1 MNEGVFMK
9 SVLVKY
15 PKLKIYYVMAGG
27 LSMICSVLLLY
38 ATNAMSTLTAHITTN
53 GLINISIYIYKVLL
67 LFICFHF
74 VDHVLF
80 RKMKTI
86 VQEYLHQQVYC
97 QLSNGLN
104 RQKLNDFNESGD
116 LYALIQ
122 SDAEDS
128 ISFLS
133 DTFIDII
140 YQLIRLA
147 MVLVYIFVINIQLS
161 CFYVLS
167 TIISIL
173 VQKKFSASVSK
184 ANEDTKQKEIAMN
197 TILQN
202 IVKNRL
208 VIKMNDAD
216 AFAKELYED
225 KVNAYTDA
233 YMNVESK
240 ALPFRMIGI
249 FFGLFPI
256 LSLCVAGVYMV
267 PKGLV
272 SLSAF
277 LSIEYICNCVVYDQL
292 HFSDFITESAK
303 AFVSVKRIAG
313 FGDTVENDC
322 EHTNQTG
329 DITLE
334 HVSYQYPNGNKK
346 ALDDISLHVPYGSKV
361 AIVGK
366 SGSGKSTL
374 LKIIA
379 SFIKQDQGVC
389 DIPEVSFV
397 EQFPYLFTDS
407 VKNNITC
414 WKNFKEDEYQHVL
427 QICKINEFL
436 NDDQMILEKNASNLS
451 GGQKQRIA
459 IARALMNHKNVSL
472 FDESFSGIDTK
483 NALEILKKIIEEYK
497 DQTMIF
503 SIHQLELLEM
513 MDRVVVMENG
523 SIVFDGTYREY
534 EANYGKE

>member
-67 LFICFHF
+67 LFLCFHF

-97 QLSNGLN
+97 QLSDGLN

-225 KVNAYTDA
+225 KVNEYTDA
-233 YMNVESK
+233 YVNVESK

-303 AFVSVKRIAG
+303 AFVSVKRIVD
-313 FGDTVENDC
+313 FGETVENDC
-322 EHTNQTG
+322 EHINQTG

-334 HVSYQYPNGNKK
+334 HVSYQYPNVNKK

-374 LKIIA
+374 LKMIA

-389 DIPEVSFV
+389 DNPEVSFV

-414 WKNFKEDEYQHVL
+414 WKSFKEDEYQHVL

-459 IARALMNHKNVSL
+459 IARALMNHKNVLL

>member
-67 LFICFHF
+67 LFLCFHF

-97 QLSNGLN
+97 QLSDGLN

-277 LSIEYICNCVVYDQL
+277 LSIEYVCNCVVYDQL

-303 AFVSVKRIAG
+303 AFVSVKRIVG

-389 DIPEVSFV
+389 DNPEVPFV

-414 WKNFKEDEYQHVL
+414 WKSFKEDEYQHVL

-459 IARALMNHKNVSL
+459 IARALMNHKNVLL

-483 NALEILKKIIEEYK
+483 NALEILKNIIEEYK

>member
-15 PKLKIYYVMAGG
+15 PKLKIYYVMVGG
-27 LSMICSVLLLY
+27 LSLICSVLLLY

-80 RKMKTI
+80 RKMKTM

-267 PKGLV
+267 PKGFV
-272 SLSAF
+272 SLHTF

-303 AFVSVKRIAG
+303 AFVSVKRIVG

-334 HVSYQYPNGNKK
+334 HVSYQYPNVNKK

-414 WKNFKEDEYQHVL
+414 WKSFKEDEYQHVL

-459 IARALMNHKNVSL
+459 IARALMNHKNVLL

-483 NALEILKKIIEEYK
+483 NALEILKNIIKEYN

-513 MDRVVVMENG
+513 MDRIVVMENG

>member
-15 PKLKIYYVMAGG
+15 PKLKIYYVMVGG

-80 RKMKTI
+80 RKMKTM

-303 AFVSVKRIAG
+303 AFVSVKRIVG

-334 HVSYQYPNGNKK
+334 HVSYQYPNVNKK

-414 WKNFKEDEYQHVL
+414 WKSFKEDEYQHVL

-483 NALEILKKIIEEYK
+483 NALEILKNIIKEYK

>member
-15 PKLKIYYVMAGG
+15 PKLKIYYVMVGG
-27 LSMICSVLLLY
+27 LSLICSVLLLY

-80 RKMKTI
+80 RKMKTM

-97 QLSNGLN
+97 QLSDGLN
-104 RQKLNDFNESGD
+104 RQKLIDFNESGD

-272 SLSAF
+272 SLSTF

-334 HVSYQYPNGNKK
+334 HVSYQYPNVNKK

-374 LKIIA
+374 LKMIA

-389 DIPEVSFV
+389 DNPEVSFV

-414 WKNFKEDEYQHVL
+414 WKSFKEDEYQHVL

-459 IARALMNHKNVSL
+459 IARALMNHKNVLL

>member
-9 SVLVKY
+9 SVLAKY
-15 PKLKIYYVMAGG
+15 PKLKIYYVMVGG
-27 LSMICSVLLLY
+27 LSLICSVLLLY

-80 RKMKTI
+80 RKMKSM
-86 VQEYLHQQVYC
+86 VQKYLHQKVYC
-97 QLSNGLN
+97 
-104 RQKLNDFNESGD
+104 
-116 LYALIQ
+116 
-122 SDAEDS
+122 
-128 ISFLS
+128 
-133 DTFIDII
+133 
-140 YQLIRLA
+140 
-147 MVLVYIFVINIQLS
+147 QLS
-161 CFYVLS
+161 CFYVAS
-167 TIISIL
+167 TMISIL
-173 VQKKFSASVSK
+173 VQKRFSASVSK

-197 TILQN
+197 TVLQN
-202 IVKNRL
+202 VVKNRL

-272 SLSAF
+272 SLRTF

-303 AFVSVKRIAG
+303 AFVSVKRIVG
-313 FGDTVENDC
+313 FGENADTDRG
-322 EHTNQTG
+322 HTNQTG

-334 HVSYQYPNGNKK
+334 HVSYQYPNVNKL

-374 LKIIA
+374 LKMIA
-379 SFIKQDQGVC
+379 SFIQQDQGVC

-414 WKNFKEDEYQHVL
+414 WKSFKEDEYQHVL

-459 IARALMNHKNVSL
+459 IARALMNHKNVLL

-513 MDRVVVMENG
+513 MDRVIVMENG
-523 SIVFDGTYREY
+523 SIVFDGPYKEY
-534 EANYGKE
+534 EAKYGKE

>member
-1 MNEGVFMK
+1 MNEGIFMK
-9 SVLVKY
+9 SVLAKY
-15 PKLKIYYVMAGG
+15 PKLKIYYVMVGG
-27 LSMICSVLLLY
+27 LSLICSVLLLY

-67 LFICFHF
+67 LFLCFHF

-80 RKMKTI
+80 RKMKSM

-97 QLSNGLN
+97 QLSDGLN

-303 AFVSVKRIAG
+303 AFVSVKRIVD
-313 FGDTVENDC
+313 FGKNVENDC
-322 EHTNQTG
+322 EHVNQTG

-379 SFIKQDQGVC
+379 AFIKQDQGVC

-414 WKNFKEDEYQHVL
+414 WKSFKEDEYQHVL
-427 QICKINEFL
+427 RICRINEFL

-483 NALEILKKIIEEYK
+483 NALEILKNIIEEYN

-513 MDRVVVMENG
+513 MDRIVVMENG

>member
-1 MNEGVFMK
+1 MK
-9 SVLVKY
+9 SVLAKY
-15 PKLKIYYVMAGG
+15 PKLKIYYVMVGG
-27 LSMICSVLLLY
+27 LSLICSVLLLY

-67 LFICFHF
+67 LFLCFHF

-80 RKMKTI
+80 RKMKTM
-86 VQEYLHQQVYC
+86 VQQYLHQQVYC
-97 QLSNGLN
+97 QLSDGLN
-104 RQKLNDFNESGD
+104 WQKLNDFNESGD

-140 YQLIRLA
+140 YQLIRLV

-272 SLSAF
+272 SLRAF

-303 AFVSVKRIAG
+303 AFVSVKRIVG
-313 FGDTVENDC
+313 FGKNVENNR
-322 EHTNQTG
+322 ENVNQTG

-414 WKNFKEDEYQHVL
+414 WKSLKEDEYQHVL
-427 QICKINEFL
+427 QICRINEFL

-483 NALEILKKIIEEYK
+483 ML
-497 DQTMIF
+497 
-503 SIHQLELLEM
+503 
-513 MDRVVVMENG
+513 
-523 SIVFDGTYREY
+523 
-534 EANYGKE
+534 

>member
-1 MNEGVFMK
+1 MV
-9 SVLVKY
+9 
-15 PKLKIYYVMAGG
+15 GG
-27 LSMICSVLLLY
+27 LSLICSVLLLY

-74 VDHVLF
+74 SDHVLF
-80 RKMKTI
+80 RKMKSMI
-86 VQEYLHQQVYC
+86 QEYLHQKVYC
-97 QLSNGLN
+97 QLSDGLN

-140 YQLIRLA
+140 YQLIRLV

-161 CFYVLS
+161 CFYVVS
-167 TIISIL
+167 TMISIL
-173 VQKKFSASVSK
+173 VQKRFSASVSK

-197 TILQN
+197 TVLQN
-202 IVKNRL
+202 VVKNRL

-267 PKGLV
+267 SKGLI
-272 SLSAF
+272 SLCAF

-303 AFVSVKRIAG
+303 AFVSVKRIVG
-313 FGDTVENDC
+313 FGKNADTDRG
-322 EHTNQTG
+322 HTSQTG

-334 HVSYQYPNGNKK
+334 HVFYQYPNVNKL

-374 LKIIA
+374 LKMIA
-379 SFIKQDQGVC
+379 SFIQQDQGVC

-414 WKNFKEDEYQHVL
+414 WKKCKEDEYQHIL

-459 IARALMNHKNVSL
+459 IARALMNHKDVLL
-472 FDESFSGIDTK
+472 FDESFSGIDSK
-483 NALEILKKIIEEYK
+483 NALEILKKIIAEYK

-513 MDRVVVMENG
+513 MDRVIVMENG
-523 SIVFDGTYREY
+523 SIVFDGTYKEY
-534 EANYGKE
+534 EAKYGKE

>member
-15 PKLKIYYVMAGG
+15 PKLKIYYVMVGG
-27 LSMICSVLLLY
+27 LSLICSVLLLY

-80 RKMKTI
+80 RKMKTM

-303 AFVSVKRIAG
+303 AFVSVKRIVG

-334 HVSYQYPNGNKK
+334 HVSYQYPNVNKK

-379 SFIKQDQGVC
+379 SFIQQDQGVC

-414 WKNFKEDEYQHVL
+414 WKSFKEDEYQHVL

-483 NALEILKKIIEEYK
+483 NALEVLKKIIEEYK

>member
-1 MNEGVFMK
+1 MKEDVFMK

-15 PKLKIYYVMAGG
+15 PKLKIYYVMVGG

-80 RKMKTI
+80 RKMKTM

-272 SLSAF
+272 SLSTF

-313 FGDTVENDC
+313 FGETGENDC

-334 HVSYQYPNGNKK
+334 HVSYQYPNVNKK

-414 WKNFKEDEYQHVL
+414 WKSFKEDEYQHVL

-459 IARALMNHKNVSL
+459 IARALMNHKNVLL

-483 NALEILKKIIEEYK
+483 NALEILKNIIKEYN

>member
-15 PKLKIYYVMAGG
+15 PKLKIYYVMVGG
-27 LSMICSVLLLY
+27 LSLICSVLLLY

-80 RKMKTI
+80 RKMKTM

-303 AFVSVKRIAG
+303 AFVSVKRIVG

-334 HVSYQYPNGNKK
+334 HVSYQYPNVNKK

-379 SFIKQDQGVC
+379 SFIQQDQGVC

-414 WKNFKEDEYQHVL
+414 WKSFKEDEYQHVL

>member
-15 PKLKIYYVMAGG
+15 PKLKIYYVMVGG

-80 RKMKTI
+80 RKMKTM

-272 SLSAF
+272 SLSTF

-303 AFVSVKRIAG
+303 AFVSVKRIVG

-389 DIPEVSFV
+389 DNPEVSFV

-414 WKNFKEDEYQHVL
+414 WKSFKEDEYQHVL

-483 NALEILKKIIEEYK
+483 NALEILKNIIEEYK

-513 MDRVVVMENG
+513 MDRIVVMENG

>member
-15 PKLKIYYVMAGG
+15 PKLKIYYVMVGG

-80 RKMKTI
+80 RKMKTM

-97 QLSNGLN
+97 QLSDGLN
-104 RQKLNDFNESGD
+104 RQKLIDFNESGD

-272 SLSAF
+272 SLSTF

-303 AFVSVKRIAG
+303 AFVSVKRIVD
-313 FGDTVENDC
+313 FGETVENDC
-322 EHTNQTG
+322 EHINQTG

-334 HVSYQYPNGNKK
+334 HVSYQYPNVNKK

-374 LKIIA
+374 LKMIA

-389 DIPEVSFV
+389 DNPEVSFV

-414 WKNFKEDEYQHVL
+414 WKSFKEDEYQHVL

-459 IARALMNHKNVSL
+459 IARALMNHKNVLL

>member
-1 MNEGVFMK
+1 
-9 SVLVKY
+9 
-15 PKLKIYYVMAGG
+15 
-27 LSMICSVLLLY
+27 
-38 ATNAMSTLTAHITTN
+38 
-53 GLINISIYIYKVLL
+53 
-67 LFICFHF
+67 
-74 VDHVLF
+74 
-80 RKMKTI
+80 
-86 VQEYLHQQVYC
+86 
-97 QLSNGLN
+97 
-104 RQKLNDFNESGD
+104 
-116 LYALIQ
+116 
-122 SDAEDS
+122 
-128 ISFLS
+128 
-133 DTFIDII
+133 
-140 YQLIRLA
+140 
-147 MVLVYIFVINIQLS
+147 
-161 CFYVLS
+161 
-167 TIISIL
+167 
-173 VQKKFSASVSK
+173 
-184 ANEDTKQKEIAMN
+184 
-197 TILQN
+197 
-202 IVKNRL
+202 
-208 VIKMNDAD
+208 
-216 AFAKELYED
+216 
-225 KVNAYTDA
+225 
-233 YMNVESK
+233 
-240 ALPFRMIGI
+240 MIGI

-272 SLSAF
+272 SLSTF

-334 HVSYQYPNGNKK
+334 HVSYQYPNVNKK

-379 SFIKQDQGVC
+379 AFIKQDQGVC

-483 NALEILKKIIEEYK
+483 CFRNTEKY
-497 DQTMIF
+497 
-503 SIHQLELLEM
+503 
-513 MDRVVVMENG
+513 N
-523 SIVFDGTYREY
+523 
-534 EANYGKE
+534 

>member
-1 MNEGVFMK
+1 MK

-53 GLINISIYIYKVLL
+53 GLINISVYIYKVLL
-67 LFICFHF
+67 LFLCFHF

-97 QLSNGLN
+97 QLSDGLN

-225 KVNAYTDA
+225 KVNEYTDA
-233 YMNVESK
+233 YVNVESK

-272 SLSAF
+272 SLNAF

-303 AFVSVKRIAG
+303 AFVSVKRIVD
-313 FGDTVENDC
+313 FGETVENDC
-322 EHTNQTG
+322 EHINQTG

-334 HVSYQYPNGNKK
+334 HVSYQYPNVNKK

-374 LKIIA
+374 LKMIA

-389 DIPEVSFV
+389 DNPEVSFV

-414 WKNFKEDEYQHVL
+414 WKSFKEDEYQHVL

-459 IARALMNHKNVSL
+459 IARALMNHKNVLL

>member
-9 SVLVKY
+9 SVLTKY
-15 PKLKIYYVMAGG
+15 PKLKIYYVMVGG
-27 LSMICSVLLLY
+27 LSLICSVLLLY

-67 LFICFHF
+67 LFLCFHF
-74 VDHVLF
+74 VNHVLF
-80 RKMKTI
+80 RKMKTM
-86 VQEYLHQQVYC
+86 VQQYLHQQVYC
-97 QLSNGLN
+97 QLSDGLN

-303 AFVSVKRIAG
+303 AFVSVKRIVG
-313 FGDTVENDC
+313 FGGTVENDC

-334 HVSYQYPNGNKK
+334 HVSYQYPNVNKK

-379 SFIKQDQGVC
+379 SFIQQDQGVC

-414 WKNFKEDEYQHVL
+414 WKSFKDDEYQHVL

>member
-9 SVLVKY
+9 SVLAKY
-15 PKLKIYYVMAGG
+15 PKLKIYYVMVGG
-27 LSMICSVLLLY
+27 LSLICSVLLLY

-80 RKMKTI
+80 RKMKSM
-86 VQEYLHQQVYC
+86 VQEYLHQKVYC
-97 QLSNGLN
+97 QLSDGLN

-140 YQLIRLA
+140 YQLIRLV

-161 CFYVLS
+161 CFYVVS
-167 TIISIL
+167 TMISIL
-173 VQKKFSASVSK
+173 VQKRFSASVSK

-202 IVKNRL
+202 VVKNRL

-272 SLSAF
+272 SLRTF

-313 FGDTVENDC
+313 FGENADTDRG
-322 EHTNQTG
+322 HTNQTG
-329 DITLE
+329 DIMLE
-334 HVSYQYPNGNKK
+334 HVSYQYPNVNKL
-346 ALDDISLHVPYGSKV
+346 ALEDISLHVPYGSKV

-374 LKIIA
+374 LKMIA
-379 SFIKQDQGVC
+379 SFIQQDQGVC

-414 WKNFKEDEYQHVL
+414 WKKCKEDEYQHIL

-459 IARALMNHKNVSL
+459 IARALMNHKNVLL
-472 FDESFSGIDTK
+472 FDESFSGIDSK
-483 NALEILKKIIEEYK
+483 NALEILKKIIAEYK

-513 MDRVVVMENG
+513 MDWVIVMENG
-523 SIVFDGTYREY
+523 SIVFDGTYKEY
-534 EANYGKE
+534 EAKYGKE

>member
-15 PKLKIYYVMAGG
+15 PKLKIYYVMVGG

-53 GLINISIYIYKVLL
+53 GLINISIYNYKVLL

-80 RKMKTI
+80 RKMKTM

-272 SLSAF
+272 SLSTF

-313 FGDTVENDC
+313 FGETGENDC

-334 HVSYQYPNGNKK
+334 HVSYQYPNVNKK

-414 WKNFKEDEYQHVL
+414 WKSFKEDEYQHVL

-459 IARALMNHKNVSL
+459 IARALMNHKNVLL

-483 NALEILKKIIEEYK
+483 NALEILKKIIEEYN

>member
-15 PKLKIYYVMAGG
+15 PKLKIYYVMVGG

-53 GLINISIYIYKVLL
+53 GLINISVYIHKVLL
-67 LFICFHF
+67 LFLCFHF

-80 RKMKTI
+80 RKMKSM

-97 QLSNGLN
+97 QLSDGLN
-104 RQKLNDFNESGD
+104 RKKLNDFNESGD

-303 AFVSVKRIAG
+303 AFVSVKRIVD
-313 FGDTVENDC
+313 FGETVENDC
-322 EHTNQTG
+322 EHINQTG

-334 HVSYQYPNGNKK
+334 HVSYQYPNVNKK

-374 LKIIA
+374 LKMIA

-389 DIPEVSFV
+389 DNPEVSFV

-414 WKNFKEDEYQHVL
+414 WKSFKEDEYQHVL

-459 IARALMNHKNVSL
+459 IARALMNHKNVLL

>member
-15 PKLKIYYVMAGG
+15 PKLKIYYVMVGG

-80 RKMKTI
+80 RKMKTM

-272 SLSAF
+272 SLSTF

-313 FGDTVENDC
+313 FGETGENDC

-334 HVSYQYPNGNKK
+334 HVSYQYPNVNKK

-414 WKNFKEDEYQHVL
+414 WKSFKEDEYQHVL

-459 IARALMNHKNVSL
+459 IARALMNHKNVLL

-483 NALEILKKIIEEYK
+483 NALEILKNIIKEYN

>member
-1 MNEGVFMK
+1 
-9 SVLVKY
+9 
-15 PKLKIYYVMAGG
+15 
-27 LSMICSVLLLY
+27 
-38 ATNAMSTLTAHITTN
+38 
-53 GLINISIYIYKVLL
+53 
-67 LFICFHF
+67 
-74 VDHVLF
+74 
-80 RKMKTI
+80 MKTM
-86 VQEYLHQQVYC
+86 VQQYLHQQVYC
-97 QLSNGLN
+97 QLSDRLN

-272 SLSAF
+272 SLQ
-277 LSIEYICNCVVYDQL
+277 C
-292 HFSDFITESAK
+292 H
-303 AFVSVKRIAG
+303 
-313 FGDTVENDC
+313 
-322 EHTNQTG
+322 
-329 DITLE
+329 
-334 HVSYQYPNGNKK
+334 
-346 ALDDISLHVPYGSKV
+346 
-361 AIVGK
+361 
-366 SGSGKSTL
+366 
-374 LKIIA
+374 
-379 SFIKQDQGVC
+379 
-389 DIPEVSFV
+389 
-397 EQFPYLFTDS
+397 
-407 VKNNITC
+407 
-414 WKNFKEDEYQHVL
+414 
-427 QICKINEFL
+427 
-436 NDDQMILEKNASNLS
+436 
-451 GGQKQRIA
+451 
-459 IARALMNHKNVSL
+459 
-472 FDESFSGIDTK
+472 
-483 NALEILKKIIEEYK
+483 
-497 DQTMIF
+497 
-503 SIHQLELLEM
+503 
-513 MDRVVVMENG
+513 
-523 SIVFDGTYREY
+523 
-534 EANYGKE
+534 

>member
-1 MNEGVFMK
+1 MK
-9 SVLVKY
+9 SVLAKY
-15 PKLKIYYVMAGG
+15 PKLKIYYVMVGG
-27 LSMICSVLLLY
+27 LSLICSVLLLY

-67 LFICFHF
+67 LFLCFHF

-80 RKMKTI
+80 RKMKTM
-86 VQEYLHQQVYC
+86 VQQYLHQQVYC
-97 QLSNGLN
+97 QLSEGLN

-303 AFVSVKRIAG
+303 AFVSVKRIVD
-313 FGDTVENDC
+313 FGKNVENDC
-322 EHTNQTG
+322 EHVNQTG
-329 DITLE
+329 DIMLE
-334 HVSYQYPNGNKK
+334 HVSYQYPNGNK
-346 ALDDISLHVPYGSKV
+346 I
-361 AIVGK
+361 
-366 SGSGKSTL
+366 
-374 LKIIA
+374 
-379 SFIKQDQGVC
+379 
-389 DIPEVSFV
+389 
-397 EQFPYLFTDS
+397 
-407 VKNNITC
+407 
-414 WKNFKEDEYQHVL
+414 
-427 QICKINEFL
+427 
-436 NDDQMILEKNASNLS
+436 
-451 GGQKQRIA
+451 
-459 IARALMNHKNVSL
+459 
-472 FDESFSGIDTK
+472 
-483 NALEILKKIIEEYK
+483 
-497 DQTMIF
+497 
-503 SIHQLELLEM
+503 
-513 MDRVVVMENG
+513 
-523 SIVFDGTYREY
+523 
-534 EANYGKE
+534 

>member
-15 PKLKIYYVMAGG
+15 PKLKIYYVMVGG

-80 RKMKTI
+80 RKMKTM

-97 QLSNGLN
+97 QLSDGLN

-272 SLSAF
+272 SLSTF

-313 FGDTVENDC
+313 FGETGENDC

-334 HVSYQYPNGNKK
+334 HVSYQYPNVNKK

-414 WKNFKEDEYQHVL
+414 WKSFKEDEYQHVL

-459 IARALMNHKNVSL
+459 IARALMNHKNVLL

-483 NALEILKKIIEEYK
+483 NALEILKNIIKEYN

>member
-1 MNEGVFMK
+1 MK

-80 RKMKTI
+80 RKMKTM

-97 QLSNGLN
+97 QLSDGLN

-267 PKGLV
+267 PKGFV

-334 HVSYQYPNGNKK
+334 HVSYQYPNVNKK

-379 SFIKQDQGVC
+379 AFIKQDQGVC

-414 WKNFKEDEYQHVL
+414 WKSFKEDEYQHVL

-483 NALEILKKIIEEYK
+483 NALEILKNIIEEYK

-513 MDRVVVMENG
+513 MDKVIVMENG

>member
-15 PKLKIYYVMAGG
+15 PKLKIYYVMVGG

-80 RKMKTI
+80 RKMKTM

-272 SLSAF
+272 SLSTF

-313 FGDTVENDC
+313 FGETGENDC

-334 HVSYQYPNGNKK
+334 HVSYQYPNVNKK

-414 WKNFKEDEYQHVL
+414 WKSFKEDEYQHVL

-459 IARALMNHKNVSL
+459 IARALMNHKNVLL

-483 NALEILKKIIEEYK
+483 NALEILKNIIKEYN
-497 DQTMIF
+497 DQPMIF

>member
-1 MNEGVFMK
+1 MNEGDFMK

-15 PKLKIYYVMAGG
+15 PKLKIYYVMVGG
-27 LSMICSVLLLY
+27 LSLICSVLLLY

-67 LFICFHF
+67 LFLCFHF

-80 RKMKTI
+80 RKMKTMI
-86 VQEYLHQQVYC
+86 QEYLHQQVYC
-97 QLSNGLN
+97 QLSDGLN

-122 SDAEDS
+122 NDAEDS

-267 PKGLV
+267 PKGFV

-303 AFVSVKRIAG
+303 AFVSVKRIVG

-389 DIPEVSFV
+389 DNPEVSFV

-414 WKNFKEDEYQHVL
+414 WKSFKEDEYQHVL

-459 IARALMNHKNVSL
+459 IARALMNHKNVLL

-483 NALEILKKIIEEYK
+483 NALEILKNIIKEYK

-513 MDRVVVMENG
+513 IDRIVVMENG
-523 SIVFDGTYREY
+523 SIVFEGTYREY

>member
-9 SVLVKY
+9 GVLAKY
-15 PKLKIYYVMAGG
+15 SKLKIYYVMVGG
-27 LSMICSVLLLY
+27 LSLICSVVLLY
-38 ATNAMSTLTAHITTN
+38 ATNAMSTLTAYITTN
-53 GLINISIYIYKVLL
+53 GLINIPIYIYKVLL
-67 LFICFHF
+67 LFLCFHF

-80 RKMKTI
+80 RKMKTM
-86 VQEYLHQQVYC
+86 VQQYLHQQVYC
-97 QLSNGLN
+97 QLSDGLN

-225 KVNAYTDA
+225 KVNAYADA

-272 SLSAF
+272 SLRAF

-303 AFVSVKRIAG
+303 AFVSVKRIVG
-313 FGDTVENDC
+313 FGKNVENNR
-322 EHTNQTG
+322 ENVNQTG

-346 ALDDISLHVPYGSKV
+346 ALDDISLHVPYGSNV

-414 WKNFKEDEYQHVL
+414 WKSLKEDEYQHVL

-483 NALEILKKIIEEYK
+483 NALEILKNIIEEYN

-513 MDRVVVMENG
+513 MDRIVVMENG